1 MHQLSFSK
9 SGKLFL
15 SEKTTKKL
23 ENVTIFNRN
32 SKNMPLGKLKNPS
45 IALHR
50 ITMMEYLLKPEQLL
64 LLFHK
69 QLAKEPISSRNGKL
83 IQETTNNC

>member
-1 MHQLSFSK
+1 
-9 SGKLFL
+9 
-15 SEKTTKKL
+15 
-23 ENVTIFNRN
+23 
-32 SKNMPLGKLKNPS
+32 MPLGKLENPS

-69 QLAKEPISSRNGKL
+69 QLAKEPLSSRNGRL